1 MSLPT
6 ISDEDLALLSEAMPG
21 LDFTD
26 PERAAVLRMMGS
38 CDVQA
43 APGSGKTTLLAA
55 KLTLLA
61 SKWKHSNRGVCV
73 ISHTN
78 VAAAEISKRLAGSP
92 QGASLLGHPHF
103 IGTIHSFVNTH
114 LALPFL
120 RTQGTDVDS
129 IDNEIFGK
137 NALYLM
143 WKKPALRAWLK
154 RQANGEEIVRTLIH
168 VGVDLAIGTEK
179 GQLPSKDSP
188 TWKQASEIKRELS
201 QRGIFRHADMFAF
214 ATRLLRD
221 FPAVSV
227 AASFRF
233 PLVLIDEMQDT
244 DAEQEAMLDSI
255 FGDEVIVQRFGD
267 RNQRILSGGKE
278 EAKLTFPRDGALTV
292 SSTKRFPTDIAS
304 VVSSVQDYP
313 ASVVSHRPSEQPPT
327 VILYDDA
334 TVTNVIERFGRLV
347 LEELTD
353 TQLASAPVKA
363 ICARKAGD
371 SGSGLGRHV
380 GDYFPVYAMKSPTS
394 GGKESIRTLLTDPA
408 GWGDAPLGLASR
420 TRDVSRALLLGL
432 RAGNSPLVKD
442 LRDANRLIRALESK
456 GVDLEPI
463 RRLRHHLVT
472 STGLAGTDSWQG
484 TMSHL
489 FNTLRSYLDDGV
501 DEAAFIAA
509 LEDGA
514 GAGLAHSIP
523 DNVMRVDDGDRSV
536 SIEIATTASVKGE
549 THLATLVLD
558 SMVHYLRRHDIG
570 AAMDSIALGSPI
582 PSKPKSIKS
591 AYRGLYVGMSR
602 PTTLLAIA
610 THKDR
615 VSTAHLAAL
624 ESNGWRVI
632 RIDP

>member
-1 MSLPT
+1 MSLPA
-6 ISDEDLALLSEAMPG
+6 ISDQDLAFLSNVMPG

-26 PERAAVLRMMGS
+26 PERVAVLRTMES

-55 KLTLLA
+55 KLSLLA
-61 SKWKHSNRGVCV
+61 SKWKHPNRGVCV

-92 QGASLLGHPHF
+92 QGASLLGYPHF
-103 IGTIHSFVNTH
+103 IGTIHSFINTH

-120 RTQGTDVDS
+120 RSNGIDVDS

-137 NALYLM
+137 KALYLM
-143 WKKPALRAWLK
+143 CKKPMLRAWLK
-154 RQANGEEIVRTLIH
+154 RQTNGEDIVRTLIH
-168 VGVDLAIGTEK
+168 VGADLAIGTEK
-179 GQLPSKDSP
+179 GKLPSKDSP
-188 TWKQASEIKRELS
+188 TCKQASEIKWELS
-201 QRGIFRHADMFAF
+201 GHGIFRHADMFAF
-214 ATRLLRD
+214 ASCLLQD
-221 FPAVSV
+221 FPSVSV

-255 FGDEVIVQRFGD
+255 FSDEVVVQRFGD

-278 EAKLTFPRDGALTV
+278 ETKLTFPRDGALSV

-313 ASVVSHRPSEQPPT
+313 ANVVSHRPPEQPPT
-327 VILYDDA
+327 IILYDDA
-334 TVTNVIERFGRLV
+334 TVTDVIERFGKLV

-363 ICARKAGD
+363 ICARKTGD
-371 SGSGLGRHV
+371 SDAGLGRHV
-380 GDYFPVYAMKSPTS
+380 GDYFPAYAERSSAS
-394 GGKESIRTLLTDPA
+394 GGKESVRVLLTDPA
-408 GWGDAPLGLASR
+408 GWGGTSLGLASR
-420 TRDVSRALLLGL
+420 TRDVSRALLLCL
-432 RAGNSPLVKD
+432 RAGDSPLVND
-442 LRDANRLIRALESK
+442 LRDASRLIRVLESK
-456 GVDLEPI
+456 GVDVEPI
-463 RRLRHHLVT
+463 RRLRHHLAT
-472 STGLAGTDSWQG
+472 SAGLAGPNSWKG
-484 TMSHL
+484 TLSHL
-489 FNTLRSYLDDGV
+489 FDTLRPYFGDGV
-501 DEAAFIAA
+501 DEAAFVAA
-509 LEDGA
+509 LENNTDTSPTH
-514 GAGLAHSIP
+514 LVP
-523 DNVMRVDDGDRSV
+523 DNVMRVDAGDRTV

-558 SMVHYLRRHDIG
+558 SMVHYLRKHDIG

-582 PSKPKSIKS
+582 PSNPKTIKS

-615 VSTAHLAAL
+615 ISAAHLAAL
-624 ESNGWRVI
+624 ESNGWRVLKVH
-632 RIDP
+632 P